1 MEMPAAVTAN
11 TIPVTQQ
18 AQQLFE
24 DTVNNLQTIAQAV
37 DETRLHLVSN
47 AMVSQSSA
55 IWGAA
60 VNQWGEEFNKI
71 IQDTQAMADM
81 LGQTVQ
87 IIQQN
92 ESNQSELAGALQNQV
107 ASFTPA

>member
-1 MEMPAAVTAN
+1 MPAPVTAN

-18 AQQLFE
+18 AQQLFQE
-24 DTVNNLQTIAQAV
+24 TANNLQTIAQAV
-37 DETRLHLVSN
+37 DETRLHLVNN

-55 IWGAA
+55 IWSAA
-60 VNQWGEEFNKI
+60 VNQWGEEFYKI

-87 IIQQN
+87 IIKQN
-92 ESNQSELAGALQNQV
+92 ESNQSELAGALQKQV
-107 ASFTPA
+107 GSFNPQ